1 MSIFRIDFQYIMF
14 IQKNITEKTGINNK
28 LIFKILQSYNKVI
41 DLKNN
46 HSI

>member
-1 MSIFRIDFQYIMF
+1 MSIFRIDFQDIMF

-46 HSI
+46 NSI

>member
-1 MSIFRIDFQYIMF
+1 MSIFRIDFQDIMF
-14 IQKNITEKTGINNK
+14 IQKNITEKTEINNE

-41 DLKNN
+41 DLKNS